1 MARKPK
7 EVPESLEQE
16 LAATPIRRG
25 RKPKV
30 EATQAPEAE
39 EAIETNVDAA
49 DEVVEE
55 VVEDVDEAPELTSN
69 EETNE
74 EVAIEEIGEEP
85 VQLQETNPAEATP
98 TKSPKVKKVRTSLLQ
113 RLFGSRKVSVEA
125 SNPVVEVQITTAELE
140 QRILENERR
149 LQAANEKHVSIEAE
163 NYQRQL
169 LIEENQTKV
178 DEIQNFISGVER
190 SYIWRVQQIMDSM
203 MTSAQNDLSEF
214 EKAVT
219 NVETPEEGRLLFL
232 RKRFHKAVAISF
244 AITGGISAFSIFYP
258 ILYKL
263 QPPTWF
269 QEFVNSDF
277 FTSFLVAIGVLVA
290 GVIYLV
296 RRNGGKEK
304 MPTSKIV
311 LFGVLGIAFYALIA
325 SWPSIEAAVSSKLI
339 PFLRENIWEILTGC
353 ASAFVFV
360 LIVALAIYYQGWSIF
375 RRDVTEQLARLNNVI
390 EGYVHTKQEIGRLS
404 SLHRQASDWLKIL
417 AHTLF
422 RPWKTHPDWDGT
434 REFEKHF
441 STFPFALRVAQAQ
454 EEKDSRMAELERL
467 VGARLLVQGWRS
479 SAFADLVKFAGEEI
493 GLQEGKFN
501 LETLDNDLPHQT
513 NNSRA
518 LLLRYLEHS
527 ASTQAMGEL
536 DLQPIKIDGD
546 GNSELQPSD
555 RYLVEVARDRLLD
568 LVEKT
573 QSIVLSQARPR
584 VSPIQEDPLLEIRE
598 DQSGI
603 EEYDPTYSW
612 DDFLRESLGTDEV
625 AQPPMGI
632 LNFSEKGR
640 VNRVQEKPSSFVITP
655 RRLADA
661 LPPISSSTVRLVP
674 VGDDQARAV
683 EIIARVDVVGPLSFD
698 EIAVLSDGSHAQQTA
713 VVDDNWDDDEVL

>member
-1 MARKPK
+1 MARTPK
-7 EVPESLEQE
+7 EPLDSAEQE
-16 LAATPIRRG
+16 LAVTPVRRG
-25 RKPKV
+25 RKPKIEEV
-30 EATQAPEAE
+30 AETLTETPADPTEGTPE
-39 EAIETNVDAA
+39 
-49 DEVVEE
+49 EVVEE
-55 VVEDVDEAPELTSN
+55 IEDNTNQDVVDDVEV
-69 EETNE
+69 E
-74 EVAIEEIGEEP
+74 EVQEEP
-85 VQLQETNPAEATP
+85 VQGEDSEQLEQASDQ
-98 TKSPKVKKVRTSLLQ
+98 KPKEKKARTSLWQ
-113 RLFGSRKVSVEA
+113 KLFGTKKAIVDGVPADIAIDST
-125 SNPVVEVQITTAELE
+125 PAEIE
-140 QRILENERR
+140 QRIAEAEKR
-149 LQAANEKHVSIEAE
+149 LQDANEKHIALEAE

-169 LIEENQTKV
+169 LIEENQVKV

-203 MTSAQNDLSEF
+203 MTNAQKDLSEF
-214 EKAVT
+214 EQAVA

-232 RKRFHKAVAISF
+232 RKRFHKALAITF
-244 AITGGISAFSIFYP
+244 AITGGISAFAIFYP

-263 QPPTWF
+263 KWPTWLLA
-269 QEFVNSDF
+269 FVNSDL
-277 FTSFLVAIGVLVA
+277 FTSFLVAIGVLA
-290 GVIYLV
+290 TGLIYLI

-304 MPTSKIV
+304 MPTGKIV
-311 LFGVLGIAFYALIA
+311 LFAVLAIAFYTLVAN
-325 SWPSIEAAVSSKLI
+325 WQSIEDSVSRYLI

-353 ASAFVFV
+353 AVTFIFV
-360 LIVALAIYYQGWSIF
+360 LVVALAIYYQGWSIF

-390 EGYVHTKQEIGRLS
+390 EGYVHTKQEIGRLT
-404 SLHRQASDWLKIL
+404 SLHKQTSDWLKIL

-501 LETLDNDLPHQT
+501 LDTLDNDLPHQT

-527 ASTQAMGEL
+527 AGSQANGEL
-536 DLQPIKIDGD
+536 DLQPVKIDEA
-546 GNSELQPSD
+546 GNSELKPSD

-584 VSPIQEDPLLEIRE
+584 VSPIQDDPLLEIRE

-603 EEYDPTYSW
+603 EEYDPSYSW

-640 VNRVQEKPSSFVITP
+640 VNRVQEGPSSYVITP

-661 LPPISSSTVRLVP
+661 LPPISSKTVRLVP
-674 VGDDQARAV
+674 VGDDKARAV
-683 EIIARVDVVGPLSFD
+683 EIIARVDIVGPLSFD
-698 EIAVLSDGSHAQQTA
+698 EIAVLSDGSHGPQSA
-713 VVDDNWDDDEVL
+713 VADDNWDDDEVL